1 MPPKQ
6 QQQASKKT
14 VEKAKAK
21 IIEDKTFGLKN
32 KKGSKNQKF
41 IAQVQNQVQNAGK
54 SAREIAKLQEEKEKR
69 KEEKKKAEAE
79 LQTLFKPV
87 ITQQVLA
94 AGTDPKSVLCMYFK
108 QGSCTKGAKCKFSHD
123 LAIERKAEKR
133 SLYDD
138 THDSGNKENETMAN
152 WDVAQL
158 AEVVERRHGEDN
170 RKKNATQIVC
180 KYFLEAVEN
189 NTYGWFWSCQNAP
202 NCQYRHALPP
212 GFMLR
217 RDRKLLEE
225 QKETI
230 SLEDLIESERAA
242 LGNCVT
248 KVTLESFL
256 AWKKRKIEEKKQQ
269 LVKDE
274 EKKRND
280 FVKHGRLL
288 GLSGREMFTFNPD
301 LIANDDEDADNDIDY
316 RHRSDDEEEEGEE
329 EEEEENNNE
338 TNEQAGASAI
348 RKPAIRDLDDIDFLA
363 KEAREVDNT
372 GTIANEDRFENYR
385 KLEREKQERRQ
396 AATAQA
402 ALAEEVNK
410 LDQASGNV
418 ASACASAT
426 TYEETTST
434 VNNEDEDD
442 DDDDE
447 DDDEEETV
455 QIDEDLFAD
464 DLDDVEEQLR
474 ETNLT
479 S

>member
-1 MPPKQ
+1 MPPK

-14 VEKAKAK
+14 VDKAKAK

-32 KKGSKNQKF
+32 KKGAKNQKF

-69 KEEKKKAEAE
+69 KEEKKRAEVE
-79 LQTLFKPV
+79 IQTLFKPV

-138 THDSGNKENETMAN
+138 LRENGNKENDTMEN
-152 WDVAQL
+152 WDEAQL

-189 NTYGWFWSCQNAP
+189 NTYGWFWSCQNGLS
-202 NCQYRHALPP
+202 CQYRHALPP
-212 GFMLR
+212 GFMLKR
-217 RDRKLLEE
+217 ERKLLEE
-225 QKETI
+225 QKETV
-230 SLEDLIESERAA
+230 SLEELIESERAA
-242 LGNCVT
+242 LGSNVT

-274 EKKRND
+274 EKKRNE
-280 FVKHGRLL
+280 FFKHGRLM

-316 RHRSDDEEEEGEE
+316 RHRSDDEEEDDDDG
-329 EEEEENNNE
+329 EENNG
-338 TNEQAGASAI
+338 TDGQASAV
-348 RKPAIRDLDDIDFLA
+348 RKPAIRDFNDIELLA
-363 KEAREVDNT
+363 QEAREVDNT
-372 GTIANEDRFENYR
+372 GTIASEDRFENYR
-385 KLEREKQERRQ
+385 RIEQEKQERRR
-396 AATAQA
+396 AAAAQA
-402 ALAEEVNK
+402 ALTEEANK
-410 LDQASGNV
+410 LDQATGGG
-418 ASACASAT
+418 
-426 TYEETTST
+426 
-434 VNNEDEDD
+434 
-442 DDDDE
+442 DDE
-447 DDDEEETV
+447 RDGAG
-455 QIDEDLFAD
+455 L
-464 DLDDVEEQLR
+464 LR
-474 ETNLT
+474 
-479 S
+479 